1 MPVSRRSLFTAA
13 PLAAL
18 LARNPGSIFAQTTT
32 PSASPVPGQFDPA
45 SERFTQML
53 ANAPSS
59 LVQDFFIV
67 NWSDLE
73 RHFAAFPDAGYYDIE
88 VSLPYGLTIER
99 PAAYFGIEESLGFGF
114 QNLRQTMYLGR
125 VSHGAG
131 VFRLNLDARSLPLA
145 WETHGYEQVNRGFGD
160 FWSIGEKGEI
170 DLDDRIQLR
179 LSERMNNISI
189 LDDERI
195 AFAPTADLLGEMIGS
210 WQNPSSEL
218 IDQTEPI
225 GSNILEDAVN
235 VWCIEGAYLI
245 PATHDRH
252 GEMLVMD
259 ILDESDDAVGPMPA
273 IEFVAT
279 STTEGASTD
288 HRLHQSRARVST
300 LLKAAEDDQAEQI
313 ANVVQWRMENLFGY
327 PPNEMKYI
335 EAYDFLE
342 IDVVEP
348 NLVRVT
354 TDAMPSPPFHLSTM
368 IDERHALPFAFRPET

>member
-1 MPVSRRSLFTAA
+1 MLVNRRILLTSA
-13 PLAAL
+13 PIAAL
-18 LARNPGSIFAQTTT
+18 IARNPDGIFAQTTT
-32 PSASPVPGQFDPA
+32 PTASPVSGQFDPA
-45 SERFTQML
+45 SERFSQML

-73 RHFAAFPDAGYYDIE
+73 RHFAAFPDAEYYDIE

-99 PAAYFGIEESLGFGF
+99 PGRYFSIEESLGFGF
-114 QNLRQTMYLGR
+114 RNIRQTMFLGR

-131 VFRLNLDARSLPLA
+131 VFRLNVDAGSLPLA

-160 FWSIGEKGEI
+160 FWSIGEEGEL

-189 LDDERI
+189 LDDDLI
-195 AFAPTADLLGEMIGS
+195 AFAPTADLLSEMIGS

-218 IDQTEPI
+218 IDRTEPI

-245 PATHDRH
+245 PTIHDRH
-252 GEMLVMD
+252 GEMLVVD
-259 ILDESDDAVGPMPA
+259 ILDESDDAVGPMPT

-327 PPNEMKYI
+327 PPNDMKYI
-335 EAYDFLE
+335 EAYDLLE
-342 IDVVEP
+342 IDLVEP

-354 TDAMPSPPFHLSTM
+354 TDAMASPPFHLSSM
-368 IDERHALPFAFRPET
+368 IDERRALPFAFRFEN

>member
-1 MPVSRRSLFTAA
+1 MLVNRRSLLTAA
-13 PLAAL
+13 PIATL
-18 LARNPGSIFAQTTT
+18 LARNPDDIFPQTTT
-32 PSASPVPGQFDPA
+32 PTASPVPRQFGPA
-45 SERFTQML
+45 SERFTHMF

-59 LVQDFFIV
+59 LVQDSFIV

-73 RHFAAFPDAGYYDIE
+73 RHFAAFPDAEYYDIE

-99 PAAYFGIEESLGFGF
+99 PARYFGIEESLGFGF
-114 QNLRQTMYLGR
+114 QNIRQTMYLGR

-145 WETHGYEQVNRGFGD
+145 WETHGYKQVNRGFGD
-160 FWSIGEKGEI
+160 FWSIGEVGEF
-170 DLDDRIQLR
+170 DLDDRIQQR

-189 LDDERI
+189 LDDEHI

-245 PATHDRH
+245 PSIHDRH
-252 GEMLVMD
+252 GEMLVVD
-259 ILDESDDAVGPMPA
+259 ILDESDEAVGPMPA

-313 ANVVQWRMENLFGY
+313 ANVVQWRMENLVGY
-327 PPNEMKYI
+327 PLSDKKYI
-335 EAYDFLE
+335 NAYEKLE
-342 IDVVEP
+342 IDVVEQ

-354 TDAMPSPPFHLSTM
+354 TDAMASPPFQFATM
-368 IDERHALPFAFRPET
+368 IDERRALPFAFHPEG